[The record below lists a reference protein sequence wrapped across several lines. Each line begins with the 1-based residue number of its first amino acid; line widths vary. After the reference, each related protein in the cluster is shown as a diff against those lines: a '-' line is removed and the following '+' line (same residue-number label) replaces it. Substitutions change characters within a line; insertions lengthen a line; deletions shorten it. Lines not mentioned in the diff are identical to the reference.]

1 MQINPRILLVMLAAA
16 LTSCG
21 PGAAPMT
28 VEQVPPPRPAIAGIT
43 VDSIEQLDAVAAAVD
58 KLSAEVTV
66 RLVFDPRMDPG
77 YYATAVDLLG
87 EHANLMGELLDSE
100 AMTLLDVDGVRE
112 RANAYLT
119 AFSDKIAIWEI
130 GNELNGKWVGD
141 SPAEIDA
148 KALAAF
154 EVVKQH
160 GGSTAITLNY
170 WSSPDCYDHPWEQ
183 TVPFAQQLP
192 DKLKSEVDYLLLSV
206 YETACDP
213 PQQPSAGS
221 GRHLDRAGTNL
232 SPGLSRHRRDRCAG
246 QSGWPEDQGPDHG
259 GASADRRALP
269 GYAPGVAVSGGQP
282 VRGRLLLVVFLP
294 GRRALR
300 PARQSVANPGQAA
313 HRVAALTPAGGAANR
328 IVRVFPEWRT
338 GGCAARAA
346 DPSPAYGAMMARAA
360 RRIGKW
366 SSCDRRT

>member
-77 YYATAVDLLG
+77 YYATAVDRLG

-141 SPAEIDA
+141 SPAETDA

-213 PQQPSAGS
+213 PQQPSAQDLAGTLTELGRIFPQAYLGIGEIGAQASQDGPKIKDPTMAERQRIAERYLGMHRELRSRVGS
-221 GRHLDRAGTNL
+221 RFVGGYFWWYFCRDAVPYDRPGNLWPTLDR
-232 SPGLSRHRRDRCAG
+232 
-246 QSGWPEDQGPDHG
+246 
-259 GASADRRALP
+259 
-269 GYAPGVAVSGGQP
+269 
-282 VRGRLLLVVFLP
+282 LLTELQ
-294 GRRALR
+294 R
-300 PARQSVANPGQAA
+300 
-313 HRVAALTPAGGAANR
+313 
-328 IVRVFPEWRT
+328 
-338 GGCAARAA
+338 
-346 DPSPAYGAMMARAA
+346 
-360 RRIGKW
+360 
-366 SSCDRRT
+366 